1 MPKIVT
7 KKVKKVG
14 KKRSADDMAGE
25 DAPVVEKMAT
35 NGSVPV
41 AKKSKKLV
49 KKKKVIKPKRVL
61 AKEEPEIPTP
71 KKKVA
76 LFEQDGDDDEAE
88 GLDEAADDDFDTFD
102 NDDFSGDSDSS
113 DEDDGD
119 DGLLPV
125 EKKSKKL
132 DQKAAADKRLAD
144 EELQLN
150 IADSE
155 TYHLPTSDELDSA
168 LKTDLN
174 ALKGRIS
181 DVMQVLGD
189 FKKRKEPGR
198 SRSEYVDVL
207 HKDLCSYYG
216 YNEYLMERFMNL
228 FPIGTELIEFLDA
241 NDVQRPVTIRTN
253 TMKTRRGELAR
264 ALINRGMNVDPA
276 AKWTKVGLVVYDS
289 QVPVGAT
296 PEYLAGHYTL
306 QGLNSLLPVMALAPQ
321 PNEVVLDM
329 CAAPGGKTGHIAA
342 LMKNTGTVFAN
353 DASLPR
359 GRAVVGNL
367 HRLGVNNAV
376 VSNLDGRM
384 FPKVYRQ
391 GFDRILLD
399 APCSGTGVIWK
410 DESVKMSRDKIDI
423 QRRWT
428 LQRELILAAIDSI
441 DAKSKTGGYL
451 VYSTCSVLVEENEAV
466 VNYVLKKRHCKLVD
480 TGLEI
485 GVEGFVNFREN
496 RFHPSLKLT
505 RRYYPHVHNIDGFFV
520 AKIKKLS
527 NKKMDEKKED
537 EGENEAEQGNGGVEA

>member
-1 MPKIVT
+1 MVKQTVIKKVVKKVT
-7 KKVKKVG
+7 KKKVAKPVAESEPTKRLVKKTGKKVVKKVG
-14 KKRSADDMAGE
+14 KKRPAPKVE
-25 DAPVVEKMAT
+25 DPEE
-35 NGSVPV
+35 VP
-41 AKKSKKLV
+41 A
-49 KKKKVIKPKRVL
+49 
-61 AKEEPEIPTP
+61 P
-71 KKKVA
+71 KKKIA
-76 LFEQDGDDDEAE
+76 LFEEQDDDKEDSLGSAAE
-88 GLDEAADDDFDTFD
+88 DDFDTFD
-102 NDDFSGDSDSS
+102 KDDFSEDSDSDEQ
-113 DEDDGD
+113 DEDE
-119 DGLLPV
+119 GLMSV

-132 DQKAAADKRLAD
+132 EKRAAADKKLAE

-155 TYHLPTSDELDSA
+155 TYHLPTYEEQEAQPKGADLNS
-168 LKTDLN
+168 LKT
-174 ALKGRIS
+174 RINE
-181 DVMQVLGD
+181 VMQVLGD
-189 FKKRKEPGR
+189 FKKRREPGR

-207 HKDLCSYYG
+207 QKDLCSYYG

-241 NDVQRPVTIRTN
+241 NDQQRPVTIRTN

-321 PNEVVLDM
+321 PNEIVLDM

-367 HRLGVNNAV
+367 HRLGVNNAI

-410 DESVKMSRDKIDI
+410 DESVKLSRDKIDI

-466 VNYVLKKRHCKLVD
+466 VNYILKKRHCKLVD

-527 NKKMDEKKED
+527 NKKMEENKED
-537 EGENEAEQGNGGVEA
+537 GEENGEQKVVEESGETA

>member
-1 MPKIVT
+1 MF
-7 KKVKKVG
+7 
-14 KKRSADDMAGE
+14 S
-25 DAPVVEKMAT
+25 
-35 NGSVPV
+35 
-41 AKKSKKLV
+41 
-49 KKKKVIKPKRVL
+49 
-61 AKEEPEIPTP
+61 
-71 KKKVA
+71 
-76 LFEQDGDDDEAE
+76 LFP
-88 GLDEAADDDFDTFD
+88 
-102 NDDFSGDSDSS
+102 
-113 DEDDGD
+113 EDDG
-119 DGLLPV
+119 LMPV

-132 DQKAAADKRLAD
+132 ENRAAVDKKLAE

-155 TYHLPTSDELDSA
+155 TYHLPTYEEQETQPKGADLNS
-168 LKTDLN
+168 LKT
-174 ALKGRIS
+174 RINE
-181 DVMQVLGD
+181 VMQVLGD
-189 FKKRKEPGR
+189 FKKRREPGR
-198 SRSEYVDVL
+198 SRSEYVEVL
-207 HKDLCSYYG
+207 QKDLCSYYG

-241 NDVQRPVTIRTN
+241 NDQQRPVTIRTN

-367 HRLGVNNAV
+367 HRLGVNNAI

-410 DESVKMSRDKIDI
+410 DESVKLSRDKIDI

-466 VNYVLKKRHCKLVD
+466 VNYILKKRHCKLVE

-527 NKKMDEKKED
+527 NKKMEENKV
-537 EGENEAEQGNGGVEA
+537 EGEEDGEQMEAEESEVRA

>member
-1 MPKIVT
+1 
-7 KKVKKVG
+7 VKKTTKVVKKATKVV
-14 KKRSADDMAGE
+14 KKRRADVLD
-25 DAPVVEKMAT
+25 VEEEAI
-35 NGSVPV
+35 PLP
-41 AKKSKKLV
+41 KL
-49 KKKKVIKPKRVL
+49 
-61 AKEEPEIPTP
+61 
-71 KKKVA
+71 A
-76 LFEQDGDDDEAE
+76 LFVQ
-88 GLDEAADDDFDTFD
+88 
-102 NDDFSGDSDSS
+102 S
-113 DEDDGD
+113 DEDDD
-119 DGLLPV
+119 DDDDDDDDMLAV
-125 EKKSKKL
+125 EKQSHKL
-132 DQKAAADKRLAD
+132 EEQAAADQILAE

-155 TYHLPTSDELDSA
+155 TYHLPTYDEQESQPKGADLHT
-168 LKTDLN
+168 LKS
-174 ALKGRIS
+174 RIN

-189 FKKRKEPGR
+189 FKKRREPGR
-198 SRSEYVDVL
+198 SRSEYVEVL
-207 HKDLCSYYG
+207 QKDLCTYYG
-216 YNEYLMERFMNL
+216 YNEYLMERFMDL
-228 FPIGTELIEFLDA
+228 FPIGSELIEFLDA
-241 NDVQRPVTIRTN
+241 NDQQRPVTIRCN

-264 ALINRGMNVDPA
+264 ALISRGMNVDPA

-296 PEYLAGHYTL
+296 PEYLAGHYTC

-353 DASLPR
+353 DASFVR

-367 HRLGVNNAV
+367 HRLGVNNAI

-410 DESVKMSRDKIDI
+410 DESVKSSRDKIDI

-466 VNYVLKKRHCKLVD
+466 VNYILKKRHCKLVD

-496 RFHPSLKLT
+496 RFHPTLKLT

-527 NKKMDEKKED
+527 NKKMEEKKEEKTEED
-537 EGENEAEQGNGGVEA
+537 KPEGVEEI